1 MKSIQIFFVF
11 VLLNTACLLASAQN
25 PVISKGK
32 DHITFKVNSVEYS
45 KTPFEKVPYREALEH
60 RLGSAVEG
68 MPASMFNDSL
78 IPVGV
83 NGFVAAVH
91 LAYARHYPLIIRPD
105 MIWLVICQGLAE
117 HINAHSDS
125 LRPMI
130 VDHSDKIKLTFIRPD
145 FTKGNI
151 HNPWDNVFP
160 ELCDSVQ
167 NYLKTDFTS
176 QFNHSFSTTGP
187 IEKAAFEL
195 TMLDCMKTYFDY
207 EGFIACGIPEITLE
221 GKPEDWQWI
230 RDHAEFLRTYGLDV
244 WVDAMNPVLDE
255 FVNASKGKVNL
266 LFWQS
271 FYAWVQSCGAHMT
284 GWICALFP
292 YSIDGYYNERVLS
305 YPPAYR
311 EFSPD
316 YLPSGLSKI
325 PVSIIPFANDSFK
338 MEFSAGF
345 MGIRQ
350 DPKTL
355 AVRPEIS
362 WAVREPLIIQPTVR
376 NENDSAAMADPGE
389 YSMII
394 TEADHY
400 NTLLDTLRPLI
411 TVDEY
416 IIYLSTLDGQY
427 LPLTDFQKERGA
439 MDSTIYTLWK
449 IDPPMVKIGRVKD
462 LSKHEEDISK
472 WVNKK
477 IKHSKE
483 KGDVKVSFRIDR
495 MCQISFVN
503 IIETFNPAL
512 NDEII
517 AAIKSLKVVSPILV
531 QEHPISCLV
540 ETTLHIR

>member
-1 MKSIQIFFVF
+1 MKSISVIFVF
-11 VLLNTACLLASAQN
+11 VLLNTACLLALAQN

-32 DHITFKVNSVEYS
+32 DHITFKVNTVEYS

-78 IPVGV
+78 IPVDV
-83 NGFVAAVH
+83 NGFAAAVH
-91 LAYARHYPLIIRPD
+91 LAYARHYPLTISPD

-117 HINAHSDS
+117 HINVHSDS

-130 VDHSDKIKLTFIRPD
+130 VNHSGKIKLNFIRPD

-176 QFNHSFSTTGP
+176 QFNHTFSTTGP

-195 TMLDCMKTYFDY
+195 TMLECMKTYFDY
-207 EGFIACGIPEITLE
+207 EGGIACGIPEITLE

-244 WVDAMNPVLDE
+244 WVDAMIPVLDE

-266 LFWQS
+266 LFWRS
-271 FYAWVQSCGAHMT
+271 FYSWVQSCGAHMT

-292 YSIDGYYNERVLS
+292 YSVNGYYNGYMLS
-305 YPPAYR
+305 TPAAFR
-311 EFSPD
+311 GFSPD
-316 YLPSGLSKI
+316 DLPSGLSKT
-325 PVSIIPFANDSFK
+325 PVSIITIDRDSFK

-362 WAVREPLIIQPTVR
+362 WAVREHLIIQPNTG
-376 NENDSAAMADPGE
+376 NKNDSAANADIND
-389 YSMII
+389 YSLII

-400 NTLLDTLRPLI
+400 NTLIDTLDPI
-411 TVDEY
+411 KTVEQY
-416 IIYLSTLDGQY
+416 VTYLSNLNQS
-427 LPLTDFQKERGA
+427 LPLTDFQVERGPN
-439 MDSTIYTLWK
+439 DSSIYTLWK

-462 LSKHEEDISK
+462 ISKHEGDISK

-483 KGDVKVSFRIDR
+483 KGDVKVSFYIDR

-503 IIETFNPAL
+503 IIETFDPAL
-512 NDEII
+512 DAEII
-517 AAIKSLKVVSPILV
+517 AALKSIKVISPILV
-531 QEHPISCLV
+531 QEQPVPCLV